1 MNENM
6 ETILWTR
13 RSPRRNP
20 SRMDTSEDAGV
31 YVRRGDD
38 LFFDKSRVNVL
49 YSNGVFHDMDRNE
62 AEKLF
67 SEDQPAEGK

>member
-1 MNENM
+1 
-6 ETILWTR
+6 
-13 RSPRRNP
+13 
-20 SRMDTSEDAGV
+20 MDTSEDAGV

-49 YSNGVFHDMDRNE
+49 YPNGVFHDMDRNE